1 MKKSILKTVLPLLA
15 VALFFVTSCEKEHEI
30 INAKGYF
37 VQLKA
42 PGGLTEIHERET
54 AYLFT
59 DCWLPDSS
67 AQYRTVSH
75 IIVGDFGCSMPR
87 GYVKGDTIL
96 VETVL
101 EKLYPIEGEICFG
114 TGPYY
119 KLLSI
124 KRLTTPQRQNNQ
136 EKNLSEK
143 K

>member
-15 VALFFVTSCEKEHEI
+15 VALVGVVFATSCEKEHEI

-37 VQLKA
+37 VQLKE
-42 PGGLTEIHERET
+42 PGGLTEIHERVT
-54 AYLFT
+54 AYLYT
-59 DCWLPDSS
+59 DSNCITYP
-67 AQYRTVSH
+67 H
-75 IIVGDFGCSMPR
+75 EIVGEFGCNMPA
-87 GYVKGDTIL
+87 GYVKGDTIYA
-96 VETVL
+96 ETRL

-124 KRLTTPQRQNNQ
+124 KRLPTTQRQNNQ
-136 EKNLSEK
+136 EKNLSDK